1 MGARVV
7 DFRLYFLGRGGRI
20 VEARELECE
29 DDDAAIMAVEG
40 QRDGRAM
47 ELWRRD
53 RRIRSFPD
61 AGG

>member
-1 MGARVV
+1 MP

-20 VEARELECE
+20 VEARDLECE
-29 DDDAAIMAVEG
+29 DDEAAILAVEG

-53 RRIRSFPD
+53 RRVRSFPTCE
-61 AGG
+61 G

>member
-1 MGARVV
+1 M

-20 VEARELECE
+20 VEARNLECE
-29 DDDAAIMAVEG
+29 NDEAAILAVED

-53 RRIRSFPD
+53 RRVRTFPD
-61 AGG
+61 LSHP

>member
-1 MGARVV
+1 VGARVV
-7 DFRLYFLGRGGRI
+7 DFRLYFLGNGGRI

-29 DDDAAIMAVEG
+29 NDEAAITAVEG

-53 RRIRSFPD
+53 RRVRTFPD
-61 AGG
+61 IEG

>member
-1 MGARVV
+1 V

-20 VEARELECE
+20 VEARNLDCE
-29 DDDAAIMAVEG
+29 DDEAAILAVEG

-53 RRIRSFPD
+53 RRVRTFPD
-61 AGG
+61 VEG